1 MQFLKRILTTTTV
14 AAAGICLISA
24 CAIAANKKAAPAKDD
39 TKETQEAVA
48 TDSAL
53 IRAYAKDGALYA
65 DRGDSYFDLGQFKKA
80 FDDADM
86 AVKLDN
92 TDPLAYTVRG
102 KANFK
107 LGHYQEA
114 VKDLSQAIS
123 LDGRE
128 GTPYHFRGLAYEKLG
143 NAKMAAKDA
152 TSAKLLD
159 YGKKVTYDVFLQST
173 QFHIMDKWAPSHW
186 DQYHIPY
193 VQFSIHR
200 DGTISNI
207 IITKSSG
214 IPELDKEA
222 VETVG
227 YASPL
232 AVLPQG
238 APPRINLD
246 FGFTTPGRPKNKPN
260 DPLKLLT
267 TTRNQDLS
275 PYLDILRDRFQR
287 VNMPVKDQESKSAVV
302 HFDIRPDGSIIN
314 AKVTTPSGSSAVDK
328 AVIWLLSSEYIKPLP
343 LLPKTQKTN
352 IEMEWTYGPFSGDKN
367 PGNGMMIIPHAKG
380 GGFDVKSRHL

>member
-1 MQFLKRILTTTTV
+1 MQLLKRLLTTTT
-14 AAAGICLISA
+14 AAAVGFCLVSA
-24 CAIAANKKAAPAKDD
+24 STNAANKKAPAKDE
-39 TKETQEAVA
+39 TKETQEAIA
-48 TDSAL
+48 TDSQL
-53 IRAYAKDGALYA
+53 IKAYPKDGALYS

-86 AVKLDN
+86 AAKLDP
-92 TDPLAYTVRG
+92 TDPIAFTVRG

-107 LGHYQEA
+107 LGQYA
-114 VKDLSQAIS
+114 AAIKDLSQAIN

-128 GTPYHFRGLAYEKLG
+128 GTPYHFRSLTYEKMG
-143 NAKMAAKDA
+143 NQKMAAKDA
-152 TSAKLLD
+152 TSAKLLE

-173 QFHIMDKWAPSHW
+173 QFHIIDKWSPTRW
-186 DQYHIPY
+186 DPQHIPY

-238 APPRINLD
+238 SPPRLNLD
-246 FGFTTPGRPKNKPN
+246 FGFTAPGRPKNAPN
-260 DPLKLLT
+260 ARLKLVT
-267 TTRNQDLS
+267 VTRNQDLT
-275 PYLDILRDRFQR
+275 PYLNIMVDKFVRI
-287 VNMPVKDQESKSAVV
+287 NMPVKDQESKSAVV
-302 HFDIRPDGSIIN
+302 RFDIRPDGTVTNPKI
-314 AKVTTPSGSSAVDK
+314 TTPSGVGVVDK
-328 AVIWLLSSEYIKPLP
+328 AVLWLLNSEYIKPLP
-343 LLPKTQKTN
+343 MLPKTQKTN
-352 IEMEWTYGPFSGDKN
+352 IEMEWTYGPFSADKN
-367 PGNGMMIIPHAKG
+367 PGNGMMLIPHAKG